1 MKKLIILA
9 LALSP
14 MLAMASS
21 THNTPVKASLIYNRG
36 VQADT
41 AKIDLKDAEKNVGN
55 VVAIEAKVASARV
68 FSSTALLNVGGEYPN
83 QLLTVVLKGEA
94 IKLYKEGTKPT
105 IKATGKIALRNGKP
119 EMVITDPK
127 DIKITE

>member
-1 MKKLIILA
+1 MKKLIILT

-14 MLAMASS
+14 FLAIAGVTHNAPVKASS
-21 THNTPVKASLIYNRG
+21 THSRSVMT
-36 VQADT
+36 DT
-41 AKIDLKDAEKNVGN
+41 LKIDLKDAEKNVGN
-55 VVAIEAKVASARV
+55 VVTVEARVASAKV
-68 FSSTALLNVGGEYPN
+68 FSSTALLNIGGEYPN
-83 QLLTVVLKGEA
+83 QLLTIVLKGEA
-94 IKLYKEGTKPT
+94 IKLYKEGTKPN